1 MSEKD
6 AQFWDRSARKY
17 ARAPIANMESY
28 TFTLGRMQALLKPTD
43 TVLELGAGTSS
54 TARALAPLVQDY
66 LATDVS
72 PEMIRIGE
80 EKQEKERLP
89 NLRLA
94 VADGVPDGPFD
105 AVLAL
110 NLLHLVPD
118 LTETLGAIAAR
129 LAPGKLFISKTACL
143 GAGPLY
149 ARAGLKLLL
158 PAMGALGKAPQT
170 VLSLTPEE
178 LDAAITRAGF
188 ALEETH
194 QEASAIPRRF
204 VVARRL

>member
-17 ARAPIANMESY
+17 ARDPIANMESY
-28 TFTLGRMQALLKPTD
+28 AFTLARMQALLKPTD
-43 TVLELGAGTSS
+43 RVLELGAGTSS
-54 TARALAPLVQDY
+54 TARELAPFVEDY
-66 LATDVS
+66 LATDIS

-80 EKQEKERLP
+80 EKQGKERLP
-89 NLRLA
+89 SLRLQ
-94 VADGVPDGPFD
+94 VAHGVAEGDVD

-110 NLLHLVPD
+110 NLLHLLPD
-118 LTETLGAIAAR
+118 LAATLTVIASR

-143 GAGPLY
+143 GMGPWY

-158 PAMGALGKAPQT
+158 PAMRVLGKAPQT
-170 VLSLTPEE
+170 VLSFTPEE
-178 LDAAITRAGF
+178 LDTAITHAGF

-194 QEASAIPRRF
+194 QEAGAIPRRF